1 MLFLLSPAKSL
12 DYDTPWQGVPHSEPS
27 FLAQSAQLIK
37 VLRQKSPQDIAQ
49 LMDLSDKLAKLN
61 VEPSQLYPDNA
72 EGHVIA
78 GAALVAGAVAGGD
91 VAGVGTTPP
100 MVASRMPCA
109 LPPRTR

>member
-61 VEPSQLYPDNA
+61 VERYRAWSPRMNVQNAKPSILAFN
-72 EGHVIA
+72 
-78 GAALVAGAVAGGD
+78 GD
-91 VAGVGTTPP
+91 VYEGLDAP
-100 MVASRMPCA
+100 
-109 LPPRTR
+109 